1 MNERVPLGL
10 VAALMAPGRPLPF
23 RVLDGQGRLLLAAGQ
38 TIQDADQLRLL
49 LERGA
54 CADADEVEE
63 ARARHV
69 AEAAGASPV
78 PSQRRLTWFDHYER
92 EIWTLD
98 DLLRRCGRDA
108 ALAPELDAFVGE
120 HIDRAARQLDA
131 ALFMAVRQD
140 HGRTALYAL
149 THALHTATIV
159 LLTSRQLGWD
169 AMRERSAVAAAL
181 TMNASTVELQAKMA
195 EQNDPPSAKQ
205 MAQIR
210 AHPHLSAQM
219 LRASGVTDTD
229 WLTAVEDHHERAG
242 THGYPRGTGDIGEI
256 ARVLRA
262 ADVYAAKI
270 SPRALRAPLLP
281 QIAARQLYEEEQGGP
296 LAGALIKAVG
306 IYPPGDFVTL
316 KNGEI
321 GVVALRAQGGAATQV
336 TALLDGRGR
345 PVAGSPRR
353 DGAAAGCAIAGTLVD
368 RSRMARVL
376 PEQVYGLLEA

>member
-1 MNERVPLGL
+1 
-10 VAALMAPGRPLPF
+10 
-23 RVLDGQGRLLLAAGQ
+23 QGRLLLAAGQ
-38 TIQDADQLRLL
+38 TIQDGDQLRLL

-54 CADADEVEE
+54 CADLVEVEE
-63 ARARHV
+63 ARTRSA
-69 AEAAGASPV
+69 AEAAGAAPV
-78 PSQRRLTWFDHYER
+78 PSQRQRTWFDHYER

-98 DLLRRCGRDA
+98 DLLRRCGRDP
-108 ALAPELDAFVGE
+108 ALAPQLDAFVGA
-120 HIDRAARQLDA
+120 HIERVARQFDA

-169 AMRERSAVAAAL
+169 AARERSAVAAAL
-181 TMNASTVELQAKMA
+181 TMNASTVELQARMA
-195 EQNDPPSAKQ
+195 EQSEPPSAKQ
-205 MAQIR
+205 KAQIH

-219 LRASGVTDTD
+219 LRASGVADAD

-242 THGYPRGTGDIGEI
+242 AQGYPRGSGEVGEI

-281 QIAARQLYEEEQGGP
+281 QVAARQLFQEEQGGP

-316 KNGEI
+316 KNGEV
-321 GVVALRAQGGAATQV
+321 GVVALRAQGGAAAQV
-336 TALLDGRGR
+336 MALLDARGR
-345 PVAGSPRR
+345 PVAGTPRR
-353 DGAAAGCAIAGTLVD
+353 DTADAACAIAGTLAD

-376 PEQVYGLLEA
+376 PEQVYGLLEP